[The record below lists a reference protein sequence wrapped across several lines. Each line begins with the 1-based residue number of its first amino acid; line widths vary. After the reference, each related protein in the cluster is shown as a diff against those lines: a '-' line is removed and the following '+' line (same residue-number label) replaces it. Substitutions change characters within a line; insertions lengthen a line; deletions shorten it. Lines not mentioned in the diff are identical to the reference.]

1 MIDISRDIELQSKHF
16 FHKIRPF
23 CILFYIFEV
32 FFFRIYNELIINKSN
47 INKIKINYFT
57 STMQCNIKNDRFT

>member
-1 MIDISRDIELQSKHF
+1 MIDISRDIELQSRHF
-16 FHKIRPF
+16 FHKIPF

-47 INKIKINYFT
+47 INKIKINCFT